1 MKKQILAIGAI
12 VLFALGSS
20 VFVSCNN
27 NEEHHD
33 GEHMEH
39 HDGEHAM
46 YQCPMKCEG
55 DKMYEEAG
63 QCPECGMDLEEVK
76 ES

>member
-1 MKKQILAIGAI
+1 MKKQILTIGA
-12 VLFALGSS
+12 VLLLVVGSS
-20 VFVSCNN
+20 VFVSCSNTDHHH
-27 NEEHHD
+27 EEN
-33 GEHMEH
+33 MEH